1 MDTLEPGEDVILE
14 GRAGYETQLNRGN
27 LVLTNRRLIWEKSLS
42 IDPFGGHE
50 LIIPLAEIQT
60 CEIEGDALIL
70 DAGKGE
76 VILFVDWLPL
86 SLLSGGR
93 RTKNWHRAIT
103 RAMAAAEGGAV
114 STADGAREQR

>member
-14 GRAGYETQLNRGN
+14 GRAGYETPLNRGN
-27 LVLTNRRLIWEKSLS
+27 LILTNRRLIWEKSLS

-50 LIIPLAEIQT
+50 LIIPLADIET

-103 RAMAAAEGGAV
+103 RAMEEAKTPA
-114 STADGAREQR
+114 